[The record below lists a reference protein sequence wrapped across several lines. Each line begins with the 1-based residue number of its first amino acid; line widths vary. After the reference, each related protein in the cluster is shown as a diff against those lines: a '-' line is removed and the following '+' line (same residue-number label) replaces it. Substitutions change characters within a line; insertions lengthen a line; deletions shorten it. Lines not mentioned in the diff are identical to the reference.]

1 METKEMCDNDE
12 SCKSCEQ
19 TTNGSEEVK
28 QAHEEERLHQR
39 LAKIHHTI
47 MVMSGKG
54 GVGKSTVAVNLAAI
68 LAMDGQRVGILDA
81 DIHGPNVPKMWGVDW
96 KPLQGGDEG
105 IKPVEVL
112 PNVKLISMAFFLP
125 NPDSPVVWRGPIKH
139 TAIKQFLGDVEWG
152 DLDFLIIDLPPGT
165 GDEPLSV
172 AHLIK
177 GVNGSIIV
185 TTPQE
190 VALLDARKSVNFS
203 RMLKIPVIGI
213 VENMSGLK
221 CPECGHLIPLF
232 KIGGGEKAAKD
243 LKVPF
248 LGRIPIEP
256 EVVQKSDSGTPYVV
270 SYPDSEVT
278 KVYNEIAKKCKA
290 FVESPGKQV
299 KEKQSKAGAVA
310 VEKKK
315 KGGKNP

>member
-1 METKEMCDNDE
+1 MSKQKEQDANAA
-12 SCKSCEQ
+12 EQ
-19 TTNGSEEVK
+19 RKTEE
-28 QAHEEERLHQR
+28 QERDKRVTEHLG
-39 LAKIHHTI
+39 KIRYKI

-54 GVGKSTVAVNLAAI
+54 GVGKSTVAVNLAAV

-81 DIHGPNVPKMWGVDW
+81 DIHGPNIPKMWGTDW
-96 KPLQGGDEG
+96 KPLQGGNEG
-105 IKPVEVL
+105 IRPVEVL
-112 PNVKLISMAFFLP
+112 PNVKLISMAFLLP

-152 DLDFLIIDLPPGT
+152 DLDFLIVDLPPGT

-172 AHLIK
+172 AHLIE
-177 GVNGSIIV
+177 GIDGSIIV

-190 VALLDARKSVNFS
+190 VALLDSRKSVNFS
-203 RMLKIPVIGI
+203 RMLKVPVIGI
-213 VENMSGLK
+213 VENMSGLT

-232 KIGGGEKAAKD
+232 KIGGGETAAKD
-243 LKVPF
+243 LVVPF

-278 KVYNEIAKKCKA
+278 KAFQAIAEKCKA
-290 FVESPGKQV
+290 FVESPPKQ
-299 KEKQSKAGAVA
+299 KENETAA
-310 VEKKK
+310 
-315 KGGKNP
+315 